1 MVTVKKGS
9 KGTTV
14 KLLQA
19 FLNVEIDG
27 VCGNQTVS
35 AIKQFQKQ
43 FHLTTDGVFGEK
55 SWNCLIEQLQ
65 PIKVGST
72 GPLVNAWQVILGVET
87 TGKFTDKTTQQTR
100 AYQFTA
106 GLDADGI
113 VGEKTWSHALG
124 INLALL
130 PAADAAASQKQPV
143 NYKQYDS
150 RWGKIKYST
159 HTSSQTI
166 KNSGCGP
173 TAMADIVAT
182 WWDKSVTPKEMA
194 ALSVKNGFRT
204 YNSGTSWNFFK
215 FVAQKYK
222 AAKFVQT
229 KTIATL
235 KNALNEGAYVVVS
248 FGPSKWTKNG
258 ER

>member
-1 MVTVKKGS
+1 MDIVKKGS
-9 KGTTV
+9 KGTAV
-14 KLLQA
+14 KILQA
-19 FLNVEIDG
+19 FFNLDIDG
-27 VCGNQTVS
+27 ICGSQTVA
-35 AIKQFQKQ
+35 AIKKFQNANG
-43 FHLTTDGVFGEK
+43 LNPDGVFGAQ
-55 SWNCLIEQLQ
+55 SWNKFYNQLDT
-65 PIKVGST
+65 IKLGDT
-72 GPLVNAWQVILGVET
+72 GNLVKVWQVVLGVNPNGTFDET
-87 TGKFTDKTTQQTR
+87 LVDQTR
-100 AYQFTA
+100 AYQYTA
-106 GLDADGI
+106 DLNADGV
-113 VGEKTWSHALG
+113 VGEITWGHAFN
-124 INLALL
+124 INLSPVV
-130 PAADAAASQKQPV
+130 PAQNKQPV

-235 KNALNEGAYVVVS
+235 KNALNEGAYAVVS

-258 ER
+258 KR